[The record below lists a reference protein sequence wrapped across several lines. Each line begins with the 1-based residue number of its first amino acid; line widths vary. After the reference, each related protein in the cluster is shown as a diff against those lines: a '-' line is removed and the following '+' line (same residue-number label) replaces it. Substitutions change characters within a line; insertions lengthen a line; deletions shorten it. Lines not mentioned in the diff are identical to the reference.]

1 MTAALLIVHQ
11 GEDGMVT
18 PMPFVYRSGEMMSI
32 VEEVADY
39 IAGMELVDSLWEGIA
54 ADRLRIILEQR
65 VQLQE
70 AAQAVK
76 EAREMAEMFT
86 VREAVGRCTRGGAR
100 GRSSR
105 AAFSRLPCSSRGRIG
120 VRYEAV
126 LRGHE
131 GGNRHL

>member
-1 MTAALLIVHQ
+1 MTAALLIVHK

-86 VREAVGRCTRGGAR
+86 VREAVGK
-100 GRSSR
+100 
-105 AAFSRLPCSSRGRIG
+105 
-120 VRYEAV
+120 
-126 LRGHE
+126 
-131 GGNRHL
+131 

>member
-1 MTAALLIVHQ
+1 MTAALLIVHK
-11 GEDGMVT
+11 GEDGIGVT
-18 PMPFVYRSGEMMSI
+18 MPFVYRSGEMMSI

-86 VREAVGRCTRGGAR
+86 VREAVGR
-100 GRSSR
+100 
-105 AAFSRLPCSSRGRIG
+105 
-120 VRYEAV
+120 
-126 LRGHE
+126 
-131 GGNRHL
+131 

>member
-1 MTAALLIVHQ
+1 
-11 GEDGMVT
+11 MVT

-39 IAGMELVDSLWEGIA
+39 IEGMELVDSLWEGIA

-76 EAREMAEMFT
+76 EARELAEMWT
-86 VREAVGRCTRGGAR
+86 VREAVGR
-100 GRSSR
+100 
-105 AAFSRLPCSSRGRIG
+105 
-120 VRYEAV
+120 
-126 LRGHE
+126 
-131 GGNRHL
+131 

>member
-1 MTAALLIVHQ
+1 
-11 GEDGMVT
+11 MVT

-86 VREAVGRCTRGGAR
+86 VREAVGR
-100 GRSSR
+100 
-105 AAFSRLPCSSRGRIG
+105 
-120 VRYEAV
+120 
-126 LRGHE
+126 
-131 GGNRHL
+131 

>member
-1 MTAALLIVHQ
+1 MTAALLIVHK

-76 EAREMAEMFT
+76 EAREMAEMWT
-86 VREAVGRCTRGGAR
+86 VREAVGR
-100 GRSSR
+100 
-105 AAFSRLPCSSRGRIG
+105 
-120 VRYEAV
+120 
-126 LRGHE
+126 
-131 GGNRHL
+131 

>member
-1 MTAALLIVHQ
+1 MTAALLIVHK

-86 VREAVGRCTRGGAR
+86 VREAVER
-100 GRSSR
+100 
-105 AAFSRLPCSSRGRIG
+105 
-120 VRYEAV
+120 
-126 LRGHE
+126 
-131 GGNRHL
+131 

>member
-1 MTAALLIVHQ
+1 MTAALLIVHN

-86 VREAVGRCTRGGAR
+86 VREAVGR
-100 GRSSR
+100 
-105 AAFSRLPCSSRGRIG
+105 
-120 VRYEAV
+120 
-126 LRGHE
+126 
-131 GGNRHL
+131 

>member
-1 MTAALLIVHQ
+1 MTAALLIVHM

-65 VQLQE
+65 VQLQD

-76 EAREMAEMFT
+76 EAREMAERFT
-86 VREAVGRCTRGGAR
+86 VREAVGK
-100 GRSSR
+100 
-105 AAFSRLPCSSRGRIG
+105 
-120 VRYEAV
+120 
-126 LRGHE
+126 
-131 GGNRHL
+131 

>member
-1 MTAALLIVHQ
+1 MTAALLIVHK

-65 VQLQE
+65 VQWQE

-86 VREAVGRCTRGGAR
+86 VREAVGR
-100 GRSSR
+100 
-105 AAFSRLPCSSRGRIG
+105 
-120 VRYEAV
+120 
-126 LRGHE
+126 
-131 GGNRHL
+131 

>member
-1 MTAALLIVHQ
+1 MTAALLIVHK

-86 VREAVGRCTRGGAR
+86 VREAVGR
-100 GRSSR
+100 
-105 AAFSRLPCSSRGRIG
+105 
-120 VRYEAV
+120 
-126 LRGHE
+126 
-131 GGNRHL
+131 

>member
-1 MTAALLIVHQ
+1 VTAALLIVHK

-76 EAREMAEMFT
+76 EAREMAEMST
-86 VREAVGRCTRGGAR
+86 VREAVGR
-100 GRSSR
+100 
-105 AAFSRLPCSSRGRIG
+105 
-120 VRYEAV
+120 
-126 LRGHE
+126 
-131 GGNRHL
+131 

>member
-1 MTAALLIVHQ
+1 MTAALLIVHK

-39 IAGMELVDSLWEGIA
+39 IAGMELADSLWEGIA

-86 VREAVGRCTRGGAR
+86 VREAVGR
-100 GRSSR
+100 
-105 AAFSRLPCSSRGRIG
+105 
-120 VRYEAV
+120 
-126 LRGHE
+126 
-131 GGNRHL
+131 

>member
-1 MTAALLIVHQ
+1 MTAALLIVHK

-76 EAREMAEMFT
+76 EAREMAELFT
-86 VREAVGRCTRGGAR
+86 VREAVGR
-100 GRSSR
+100 
-105 AAFSRLPCSSRGRIG
+105 
-120 VRYEAV
+120 
-126 LRGHE
+126 
-131 GGNRHL
+131 

>member
-1 MTAALLIVHQ
+1 MTAALLIVHK

-32 VEEVADY
+32 VEEVVDY

-86 VREAVGRCTRGGAR
+86 VREAVGR
-100 GRSSR
+100 
-105 AAFSRLPCSSRGRIG
+105 
-120 VRYEAV
+120 
-126 LRGHE
+126 
-131 GGNRHL
+131 

>member
-1 MTAALLIVHQ
+1 MTAALLIVHK

-65 VQLQE
+65 VQLQD

-86 VREAVGRCTRGGAR
+86 VREAVGR
-100 GRSSR
+100 
-105 AAFSRLPCSSRGRIG
+105 
-120 VRYEAV
+120 
-126 LRGHE
+126 
-131 GGNRHL
+131 

>member
-1 MTAALLIVHQ
+1 MTAALLIVHK

-86 VREAVGRCTRGGAR
+86 VRKAVGR
-100 GRSSR
+100 
-105 AAFSRLPCSSRGRIG
+105 
-120 VRYEAV
+120 
-126 LRGHE
+126 
-131 GGNRHL
+131 

>member
-1 MTAALLIVHQ
+1 MTAALLIVHK
-11 GEDGMVT
+11 GVDGMVT

-65 VQLQE
+65 VQLQD

-86 VREAVGRCTRGGAR
+86 VREAVGR
-100 GRSSR
+100 
-105 AAFSRLPCSSRGRIG
+105 
-120 VRYEAV
+120 
-126 LRGHE
+126 
-131 GGNRHL
+131 

>member
-1 MTAALLIVHQ
+1 VTAALLIVHK

-86 VREAVGRCTRGGAR
+86 VREAVGR
-100 GRSSR
+100 
-105 AAFSRLPCSSRGRIG
+105 
-120 VRYEAV
+120 
-126 LRGHE
+126 
-131 GGNRHL
+131 

>member
-1 MTAALLIVHQ
+1 MTAALLIVHK

-76 EAREMAEMFT
+76 EAREMAEMWT
-86 VREAVGRCTRGGAR
+86 VRETVGR
-100 GRSSR
+100 
-105 AAFSRLPCSSRGRIG
+105 
-120 VRYEAV
+120 
-126 LRGHE
+126 
-131 GGNRHL
+131 

>member
-1 MTAALLIVHQ
+1 MTAALLIVHK

-76 EAREMAEMFT
+76 EAREMAEMWT
-86 VREAVGRCTRGGAR
+86 VREAVGK
-100 GRSSR
+100 
-105 AAFSRLPCSSRGRIG
+105 
-120 VRYEAV
+120 
-126 LRGHE
+126 
-131 GGNRHL
+131 